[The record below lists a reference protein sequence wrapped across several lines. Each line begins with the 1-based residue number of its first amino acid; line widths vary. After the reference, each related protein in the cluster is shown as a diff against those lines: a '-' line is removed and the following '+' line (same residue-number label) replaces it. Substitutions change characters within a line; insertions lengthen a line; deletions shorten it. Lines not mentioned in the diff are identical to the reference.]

1 MLCSFLVFV
10 QLECRFG
17 VLVQS
22 VVLCNVG
29 LMQIHAC
36 VELMQKSIRFIERAE
51 KVKRGIVCGTAGK
64 TAEKQHCR
72 NRKTCL
78 TIREH
83 LLQRLILCPSVLSS
97 DNTCTA

>member
-51 KVKRGIVCGTAGK
+51 KVKRALYVVRPAK
-64 TAEKQHCR
+64 PQRSNTAETGK
-72 NRKTCL
+72 
-78 TIREH
+78 
-83 LLQRLILCPSVLSS
+83 PV
-97 DNTCTA
+97 